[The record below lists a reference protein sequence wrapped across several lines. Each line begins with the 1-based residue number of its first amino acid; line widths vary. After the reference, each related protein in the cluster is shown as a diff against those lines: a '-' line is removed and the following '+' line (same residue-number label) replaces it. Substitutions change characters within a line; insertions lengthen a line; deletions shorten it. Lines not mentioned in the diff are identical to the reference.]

1 MCTAINYKTKNFYFG
16 RTLDY
21 YESYGEKILVTPRN
35 YEFNFRKLGV
45 LGNHYAIIGMGILVG
60 GVPLYYDAMN
70 EKGLCM
76 AGLNFPDNAFY
87 YEEVTD
93 KDNIA
98 PFEFISWILGRCSN
112 LTEVKVLLMNINIV
126 NIAFNEKYQLSPLHW
141 IISDADESI
150 TVECVRDGM
159 KVYDNSVGVLTNNPT
174 FDMQMHNLNNYMSLS
189 PKQPENNFSHKLKLK
204 NYSYGMGAMGL
215 PGDLSS
221 QSRFVRASF
230 VKLNSVTCSSE
241 EESVNQFFH
250 ILGAV
255 SQQKGCNDVGNGK
268 YEYTMYT
275 SCCNTDKGIYYYTTY
290 DNSCVNGVDM
300 FKEDLDGNQ
309 VVEFELLKDTIMKMI
324 N

>member
-1 MCTAINYKTKNFYFG
+1 MCTAITYKNRNFYFG

-35 YEFNFRKLGV
+35 YEFKLKKV
-45 LGNHYAIIGMGILVG
+45 QPLVNHYSIIGMGILVED
-60 GVPLYYDAMN
+60 VPLYYDAMN

-98 PFEFISWILGRCSN
+98 PFEFIPWILGRCSN

-126 NIAFNEKYQLSPLHW
+126 NICFNEKYQLSPLHW

-159 KVYDNSVGVLTNNPT
+159 KVYDNSLGVLTNNPT
-174 FDMQMHNLNNYMSLS
+174 FDMQMHNLNNYIGLS

-204 NYSYGMGAMGL
+204 NYSYGMGALGL

-230 VKLNSVTCSSE
+230 AKLNSNCGDTE
-241 EESVNQFFH
+241 MENINQFFH

-255 SQQKGCNDVGNGK
+255 CQQKGCNDVGNGK

-275 SCCNTDKGIYYYTTY
+275 SCCDTAKGIYYYTTY
-290 DNSCVNGVDM
+290 DNSCVNGIDM
-300 FKEDLDGNQ
+300 FKEDLDGNN
-309 VVEFELLKDTIMKMI
+309 VVELELVKDMKIEI
-324 N
+324 NN